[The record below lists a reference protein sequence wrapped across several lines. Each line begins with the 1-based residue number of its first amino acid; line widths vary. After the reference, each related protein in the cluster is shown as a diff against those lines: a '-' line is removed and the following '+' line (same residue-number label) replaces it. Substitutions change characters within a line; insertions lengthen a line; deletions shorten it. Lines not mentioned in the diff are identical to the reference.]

1 MASAMQDFP
10 PVRAAK
16 PRSPW
21 WRVHAWA
28 GLKLSLL
35 LSFILLT
42 GTLATVA
49 NEIDW
54 LLRPAMRAADPA
66 SPPAAWGA
74 MFGSAQQSLRPGERI
89 ERLLLPAD
97 PWQNPRAL
105 VRGPGNALRFVY
117 LERATGQVAGTGS
130 WVTAQRILRDLHRR
144 LYIPTDWGI
153 RIVSAFA
160 LLLLASLVTGLVTYR
175 RFWRGFW
182 KRPRIR
188 AGAAPLHDRRFMGDL
203 HRLLGLW
210 SIPLLVV
217 MAATGLWYLVE
228 ATGGEAP
235 KPAAETEAKAAL
247 AARTDL
253 AVVSPSALD
262 AMVAEAVVRIP
273 GLDVHEVSLP
283 RKAGDPLV
291 VMGQAEA
298 ILVRDRANAV
308 RFDPATGEL
317 LSVLRG
323 EELTLHQRIAEAA
336 DPLHFGTFGGLA
348 TRLLWFVLG
357 LCLTAL
363 AVSGALVFSL
373 RLAAAERQAQPRLGW
388 NAWVGMGAWR
398 YLSIAGL
405 VVALILAP
413 FWLTGRLS

>member
-1 MASAMQDFP
+1 MATAQLQT
-10 PVRAAK
+10 VQHRAGG
-16 PRSPW
+16 RSLW

-49 NEIDW
+49 HEIDW
-54 LLRPAMRAADPA
+54 LLRPAMRAADLT
-66 SPPAAWGA
+66 SPPAGWGT
-74 MFGSAQQSLRPGERI
+74 MFASAREELGEGEAVERI
-89 ERLLLPAD
+89 LLPAE

-117 LERATGQVAGTGS
+117 LERATGDVAGTGS
-130 WVTAQRILRDLHRR
+130 WVTAQRVLRDLHRR
-144 LYIPTDWGI
+144 LYIPTEWGI
-153 RIVSAFA
+153 RIVAAFS
-160 LLLLASLVTGLVTYR
+160 LLLLTSLVTGLVTYR

-210 SIPLLVV
+210 SLPLLVV
-217 MAATGLWYLVE
+217 MIATGIWYLVE
-228 ATGGEAP
+228 ATGGQAP
-235 KPAAETEAKAAL
+235 KPAAETEAEVVL
-247 AARTDL
+247 AGRTDL
-253 AVVSPSALD
+253 APVSPSALD
-262 AMVAEAVVRIP
+262 AMVAEACARIP
-273 GLDVHEVSLP
+273 GLELREIRLP
-283 RKAGDPLV
+283 RKADEPV
-291 VMGQAEA
+291 IVMGQAEA

-323 EELTLHQRIAEAA
+323 EELNLHQRIAEAA
-336 DPLHFGTFGGLA
+336 DLLHFGTFGGLA
-348 TRLLWFVLG
+348 TKLLYFVLG
-357 LCLTAL
+357 LALTAL
-363 AVSGALVFSL
+363 AGSGALVYSL
-373 RLAAAERQAQPRLGW
+373 RLAAAERQAPPRLGW

-413 FWLTGRLS
+413 FWLSGRLW